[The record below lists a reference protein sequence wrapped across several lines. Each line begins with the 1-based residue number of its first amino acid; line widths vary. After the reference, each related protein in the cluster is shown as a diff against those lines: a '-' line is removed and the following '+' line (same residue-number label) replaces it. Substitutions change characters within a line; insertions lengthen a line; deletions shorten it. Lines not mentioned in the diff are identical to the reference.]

1 MDYVK
6 EYERWLNYPEL
17 DSELKAELEEIKGND
32 KEIKERFSVP
42 LAFGTA
48 GLRGIIRAG
57 INGMNIYTVAQATQG
72 LSELIIKEKAQS
84 KGVVIATDTRI
95 KSDVFAKVCAE
106 VLYANGIKVFLFDAP
121 RPTPELSYTLRKIGA
136 ISGINITASHNPKEY
151 NGYKAYWSDGAQI
164 GPEQAS
170 VVLEAIESV
179 DVLSGAKRK
188 SFDEG
193 VKNGDIEIIG
203 EKLDEAYMET
213 VLEQRIRPD
222 AVPLVAD
229 TFKVVYTPFHGTGAK
244 LIPEVLKRAGIK
256 QLFCVKEQM
265 IPDGNFPTVKS
276 PNPENKEE
284 FYLAIDIAKEQNCD
298 LIIGSDP
305 DADRAGVII
314 RTSDGE
320 FMPLT
325 GNQIGVMLI
334 NYIIEARRLSGKLPE
349 NACVIKS
356 IVSTRLADAVC
367 HANGVEV
374 INVLTGFKFI
384 GEKMTEFEKTHEFT
398 YIFGFEESY
407 GYLPGTYARDKDA
420 VCASLLITEMAAY
433 YAKQGKTLYD
443 VLCGIFEK
451 YGYYI
456 EGVDNFSFPGTEGAG
471 KMSKLMNGLREN
483 PPEYIAGKKVV
494 MFGDYLKG
502 TFTSHDGASRPTGL
516 PESNVLSFF
525 LAGGDNVVVRP
536 SGTEPKVKLY
546 YLVSDKTKEAAA
558 EKVDA
563 YKADMAKLIGE

>member
-164 GPEQAS
+164 GPEQAA

-188 SFDEG
+188 NFDEG

-276 PNPENKEE
+276 PNPENKEG
-284 FYLAIDIAKEQNCD
+284 FYLAIDIAKELRPYHRLRPRRRQS
-298 LIIGSDP
+298 GSYNP
-305 DADRAGVII
+305 HV
-314 RTSDGE
+314 
-320 FMPLT
+320 
-325 GNQIGVMLI
+325 
-334 NYIIEARRLSGKLPE
+334 RRR
-349 NACVIKS
+349 I
-356 IVSTRLADAVC
+356 
-367 HANGVEV
+367 
-374 INVLTGFKFI
+374 
-384 GEKMTEFEKTHEFT
+384 
-398 YIFGFEESY
+398 Y
-407 GYLPGTYARDKDA
+407 
-420 VCASLLITEMAAY
+420 AAY
-433 YAKQGKTLYD
+433 RKSDRRNAYKLYNRGKT
-443 VLCGIFEK
+443 
-451 YGYYI
+451 
-456 EGVDNFSFPGTEGAG
+456 SFG
-471 KMSKLMNGLREN
+471 
-483 PPEYIAGKKVV
+483 
-494 MFGDYLKG
+494 
-502 TFTSHDGASRPTGL
+502 
-516 PESNVLSFF
+516 
-525 LAGGDNVVVRP
+525 
-536 SGTEPKVKLY
+536 
-546 YLVSDKTKEAAA
+546 
-558 EKVDA
+558 
-563 YKADMAKLIGE
+563 